1 MKCDINIYNKEEVIF
16 LMMPLHMHID
26 YGFGATAEKF
36 KESAD
41 ILSASES
48 IKDLIM
54 PVNYLRRH
62 AIELYLKSLIYVL
75 HRKFNLP
82 FSNGGTLEKPKIK
95 VLKKEYE
102 LEKMHDIRVLTIY
115 LIEQHNKSI
124 PYFSDIGIGEI
135 KGDVLDRINK
145 VNSIDSKSTFFRYP
159 KTEDYIQDMRKSSVR
174 ERYAQ
179 DLINSM
185 NKQNGK
191 YVKALLLV
199 DDEDNIV
206 NSFDIDVDVFPDLH
220 KNLIYLCDYF
230 HDLHA
235 AYRFGICNGM

>member
-1 MKCDINIYNKEEVIF
+1 MY

-26 YGFGATAEKF
+26 YGFGATAEQF
-36 KESAD
+36 EESAD

-48 IKDLIM
+48 VKDLGM

-75 HRKFNLP
+75 HRNFKIP
-82 FSNGGTLEKPKIK
+82 FSSGGTLEKPKIK
-95 VLKKEYE
+95 VLGKDFE
-102 LEKMHDIRVLTIY
+102 LENIHDIRLLTIY
-115 LIEQHNKSI
+115 LIGQHNKLI
-124 PYFSDIGIGEI
+124 PCFFHLGIGVIEKDI
-135 KGDVLDRINK
+135 LDKINK
-145 VNSIDSKSTFFRYP
+145 INSIDSKSTFFRYP
-159 KTEDYIQDMRKSSVR
+159 KTGDHIQDMRKSSVR
-174 ERYAQ
+174 QKSTE
-179 DLINSM
+179 DIINSM
-185 NKQNGK
+185 NKKEGK

-206 NSFDIDVDVFPDLH
+206 DSFDIDVDVFPDLN

-235 AYRFGICNGM
+235 AYRWGICDGR

>member
-1 MKCDINIYNKEEVIF
+1 MY

-26 YGFGATAEKF
+26 YGFGATAEQF

-48 IKDLIM
+48 VKDLGM

-75 HRKFNLP
+75 HRNFKIP
-82 FSNGGTLEKPKIK
+82 FSSGGTLEKPKIK
-95 VLKKEYE
+95 VLGKDFE
-102 LEKMHDIRVLTIY
+102 LENIHDIRLLTIY
-115 LIEQHNKSI
+115 LIGQHNKLI
-124 PYFSDIGIGEI
+124 PCFFHLGIGVIEKDI
-135 KGDVLDRINK
+135 LDKINK
-145 VNSIDSKSTFFRYP
+145 INSIDFKSTFFRYP
-159 KTEDYIQDMRKSSVR
+159 KTGDHIQDMRKSSVR
-174 ERYAQ
+174 QKSTE
-179 DLINSM
+179 DIINSM
-185 NKQNGK
+185 NKKEGK

-206 NSFDIDVDVFPDLH
+206 DSFDIDVDVFPDLN
-220 KNLIYLCDYF
+220 KNLTYLCDYF

-235 AYRFGICNGM
+235 AYRWGICDGR

>member
-1 MKCDINIYNKEEVIF
+1 MY

-26 YGFGATAEKF
+26 YGFGATAEQF

-48 IKDLIM
+48 VKDLGM

-75 HRKFNLP
+75 HRNFKIP
-82 FSNGGTLEKPKIK
+82 FSSGGTLEKPKIK
-95 VLKKEYE
+95 VLGKDFE
-102 LEKMHDIRVLTIY
+102 LENIHDIRLLTIY
-115 LIEQHNKSI
+115 LIGQHNKLI
-124 PYFSDIGIGEI
+124 PCFFHLRIGVIEKDI
-135 KGDVLDRINK
+135 LDKINK
-145 VNSIDSKSTFFRYP
+145 INSIDSKSTFFRYP
-159 KTEDYIQDMRKSSVR
+159 KTGDHIQDMRKSSVR
-174 ERYAQ
+174 QKSTE
-179 DLINSM
+179 DIINSM
-185 NKQNGK
+185 NKKEGK

-206 NSFDIDVDVFPDLH
+206 DSFDIDVDVFPDLN

-235 AYRFGICNGM
+235 AYRWGICDGR

>member
-1 MKCDINIYNKEEVIF
+1 MY

-26 YGFGATAEKF
+26 YGFGATAEQF

-41 ILSASES
+41 ILSASEAV
-48 IKDLIM
+48 KDLGM

-75 HRKFNLP
+75 HRNFKIP
-82 FSNGGTLEKPKIK
+82 FSSGGTLEKPKIK
-95 VLKKEYE
+95 VLGKDFE
-102 LEKMHDIRVLTIY
+102 LENIHDIRLLTIY
-115 LIEQHNKSI
+115 LIGQHNKLI
-124 PYFSDIGIGEI
+124 PCFFHLGIGVIEKDI
-135 KGDVLDRINK
+135 LDKINK
-145 VNSIDSKSTFFRYP
+145 INSIDSKSTFFRYP
-159 KTEDYIQDMRKSSVR
+159 KTGDHIQDMRKSSVR
-174 ERYAQ
+174 QKSTE
-179 DLINSM
+179 DIINSM
-185 NKQNGK
+185 NNKEGK

-206 NSFDIDVDVFPDLH
+206 DSFDIDVDVFPDLN

-235 AYRFGICNGM
+235 AYRWGICDGR

>member
-1 MKCDINIYNKEEVIF
+1 MY

-26 YGFGATAEKF
+26 YGFGATAEQF

-48 IKDLIM
+48 IKDLGM

-75 HRKFNLP
+75 HRDFKIP
-82 FSNGGTLEKPKIK
+82 FSSGGTLEKPKIK
-95 VLKKEYE
+95 VLGKDLE
-102 LEKMHDIRVLTIY
+102 LENMHDIRLLTMY
-115 LIEQHNKSI
+115 LIGQHNKLI
-124 PYFSDIGIGEI
+124 PCFFHLEIGVIEKDI
-135 KGDVLDRINK
+135 LDKINK
-145 VNSIDSKSTFFRYP
+145 INSIDSKSTFFRYP
-159 KTEDYIQDMRKSSVR
+159 KTGDHIHDMRKSSVR
-174 ERYAQ
+174 QKSTE
-179 DLINSM
+179 DIINSM
-185 NKQNGK
+185 NKKEGK

-206 NSFDIDVDVFPDLH
+206 DSFDIDVDVFPDLN
-220 KNLIYLCDYF
+220 KNLKYLYDYL

-235 AYRFGICNGM
+235 AYRWGICDGR

>member
-1 MKCDINIYNKEEVIF
+1 MY

-26 YGFGATAEKF
+26 YGFGATAEQF

-48 IKDLIM
+48 VRNLGM
-54 PVNYLRRH
+54 SVNYLRRH

-75 HRKFNLP
+75 HRKFNIP
-82 FSNGGTLEKPKIK
+82 FSNGGSLEKPKIK
-95 VLKKEYE
+95 VLGKDYE
-102 LEKMHDIRVLTIY
+102 LEKMHDIRLLTMYSIG
-115 LIEQHNKSI
+115 QHNKLI
-124 PYFSDIGIGEI
+124 PCFFHLGIGEI
-135 KGDVLDRINK
+135 EKDILDKINK
-145 VNSIDSKSTFFRYP
+145 INSIDSKSTFFRYP
-159 KTEDYIQDMRKSSVR
+159 KTEDHIQDIRKSSVR
-174 ERYAQ
+174 QKSTE

-185 NKQNGK
+185 NKKNGK

-199 DDEDNIV
+199 DDDDNIV

-235 AYRFGICNGM
+235 AYRFGICNGR

>member
-1 MKCDINIYNKEEVIF
+1 MY

-26 YGFGATAEKF
+26 YGFGATAEQF

-41 ILSASES
+41 ILSTSES
-48 IKDLIM
+48 VKDLGM

-75 HRKFNLP
+75 HRNFEIP
-82 FSNGGTLEKPKIK
+82 FSNGGALEKPKIK
-95 VLKKEYE
+95 VLGKDCE
-102 LEKMHDIRVLTIY
+102 LENMHDIRLLTIY
-115 LIEQHNKSI
+115 LIGQHNKLI
-124 PYFSDIGIGEI
+124 PCFFHLGIGVIENDI
-135 KGDVLDRINK
+135 LDKIHK
-145 VNSIDSKSTFFRYP
+145 INSIDSKSTFFRYP
-159 KTEDYIQDMRKSSVR
+159 KTGDHIQDVRKSSVR
-174 ERYAQ
+174 QKSTE

-185 NKQNGK
+185 NKKKGK

-206 NSFDIDVDVFPDLH
+206 DSFDIDVNVFPDLN
-220 KNLIYLCDYF
+220 KILIYLCDYF

-235 AYRFGICNGM
+235 AYRLGICDGR